1 MVLGYGKIKFRLHD
15 CHSLKEK
22 RKIVKSIV
30 AKTKNR
36 FNASVAEVALNDIHD
51 RAEIGF
57 SMTGNDRRK
66 MDSDIDGLVR
76 FVESMGL
83 AEIIGEE
90 TEIFNI

>member
-1 MVLGYGKIKFRLHD
+1 MVIGCGKIKFRLHD

-22 RKIVKSIV
+22 RKIVKAIV
-30 AKTKNR
+30 ARMQNR

-51 RAEIGF
+51 RAQIGF

-66 MDSDIDGLVR
+66 MDSNIDGLIR
-76 FVESMGL
+76 FAESLGL

-90 TEIFNI
+90 TEMLNI

>member
-1 MVLGYGKIKFRLHD
+1 MVLGYGKITFKLHD

-30 AKTKNR
+30 SKTKNR

-51 RAEIGF
+51 RAQIGF

-66 MDSDIDGLVR
+66 MDSGIDGLMR
-76 FVESMGL
+76 FVESIGL

-90 TEIFNI
+90 TEILNI